1 VTAEEPHQLIS
12 QAAYFRAERRGYIPG
27 SDLEDWLEAEAEI
40 ERILGKS
47 RTDYESK
54 EQQA

>member
-1 VTAEEPHQLIS
+1 MTAEEPHQLIS